1 MIGGIILS
9 ETLVR
14 LEGSQEVILDRLS
27 KSGLYKNKSEI
38 IRAGIL
44 ELGEKYKVFK
54 DLKDLEDELALKK
67 MQKISKDVK
76 SKKCKVFSEANVK
89 KKYEL

>member
-1 MIGGIILS
+1 MIILS

-54 DLKDLEDELALKK
+54 DLKDLEDEIALKK

-76 SKKCKVFSEANVK
+76 SKKRKVFSEASVK
-89 KKYEL
+89 KKYGF

>member
-1 MIGGIILS
+1 MS

-76 SKKCKVFSEANVK
+76 SKKRKVFNEASVK
-89 KKYEL
+89 KKYGF